1 MYFFEYVFRVWV
13 LRFWAILAL
22 ISVLFWLLSLTPK
35 NAKEVLLEVIVDL
48 VAVLANSSAFSF
60 PIISEWPRTQAKVIL
75 AFRLLI
81 ILDASIALICWLC
94 PGLFKGVLSLKRAAW
109 LSEKTIKLSPSFAV
123 LLAYSIAYIIASSSP
138 LYINS
143 ASPRLLIFVNVN
155 IRGYPYIYI

>member
-60 PIISEWPRTQAKVIL
+60 PIISEWPGTQAKVIL
-75 AFRLLI
+75 AFRLI
-81 ILDASIALICWLC
+81 IVLDANIALIC
-94 PGLFKGVLSLKRAAW
+94 
-109 LSEKTIKLSPSFAV
+109 
-123 LLAYSIAYIIASSSP
+123 
-138 LYINS
+138 
-143 ASPRLLIFVNVN
+143 
-155 IRGYPYIYI
+155 